1 MVEVL
6 VRTVALIAAA
16 VLWVAGLRLFLRT
29 ELSRHHKFAWT
40 AVLLAAGVVIGL
52 LLTRTQVWDKFLLI
66 LALLPVLAAVDLVLM
81 RSGRGLTFW
90 VRACG
95 FEVVTVFGLAGATR
109 LLCDRAGFAAFL
121 GQR

>member
-6 VRTVALIAAA
+6 VRTVTLIAAA

-95 FEVVTVFGLAGATR
+95 FEVVTVFGLASVTR
-109 LLCDRAGFAAFL
+109 LLCDYAGFAAFL